1 MNYFLAKSE
10 PSVYSISDLER
21 DTQTVWD
28 GVTNPQALQAIRS
41 MKPGDRILIYHSG
54 GESQIVGAAKVVSD
68 PRPDPKVAKSFVV
81 ELAFLTRIEPP
92 VTLKQIKES
101 GQFNDWSLVRQSR
114 LSTMAVPAQFVDW
127 LRAQR
132 PSHKF

>member
-21 DTQTVWD
+21 DKQTVWD

-41 MKPGDRILIYHSG
+41 MRPGDHVLIYHSG
-54 GESQIVGAAKVVSD
+54 GESQIVGAAKVVSE
-68 PRPDPKVAKSFVV
+68 PRPDPKLAKSVVV
-81 ELAFLTRIEPP
+81 ELAFLTRIDPP

-114 LSTMAVPAQFVDW
+114 LSTMAAPQNFIDW